1 MPFSS
6 GVGNLMVPSPRS
18 RAWCLRCA
26 LIALSI
32 HGMTPDPRDVTSGAI
47 PMILRSI
54 LEDGVPAAADRA
66 PPVDDA
72 LDENPDDVCTPPSAA
87 ARRVAPD
94 PLDDAPPPHRMT
106 PFPHIP
112 RAGTSRPRTPPPAP
126 AACLSLAR
134 LARFIC

>member
-18 RAWCLRCA
+18 RAWCLHCA

-32 HGMTPDPRDVTSGAI
+32 HGMTPDPRDVTSDAI

-66 PPVDDA
+66 PSGDDA
-72 LDENPDDVCTPPSAA
+72 LNKNPDDVCTPPSAA

-94 PLDDAPPPHRMT
+94 PLDDAPPPHRIT
-106 PFPHIP
+106 LFPP
-112 RAGTSRPRTPPPAP
+112 TARAGTSRPRTPLAAP
-126 AACLSLAR
+126 TACLSLAR